1 MASIAGR
8 ADRSTSGGRWP
19 LQARQREEKEGS
31 HGLAT
36 GNGGRGAG
44 AEKAVKRRVKARP
57 YGRALRATLRVG
69 V

>member
-36 GNGGRGAG
+36 GNRGAG
-44 AEKAVKRRVKARP
+44 AEKAVKRRVKARLC
-57 YGRALRATLRVG
+57 RALWATLRVG